1 MFTRFLPAAVAAFSL
16 TIAGAPALAQDRP
29 GTTTTGPGTSVTG
42 EAVSATR
49 LGRQEQP
56 AREQRQNRNS
66 RPVAAPTPE
75 QNKAAADAL
84 IAATSSTCQTTEVV
98 LRGQIGEGQN
108 AYEVACATGPGLVLI
123 GSTPPQAVD
132 CIALFGQA
140 DMARAA
146 DPDADVGLQCQI
158 EANKDVLKVMRQ
170 FAGEAGLTCA
180 VDQGSAV
187 GKSDTGGLV
196 YEIGCTGMDGYR
208 IEKAA
213 TGWTKTSCFQI
224 ISANGTCRYTTPDE
238 QSATMKGW
246 LASSAAAD
254 CDVTGSR
261 LMGTNANG
269 SFYEAKCAAGNG
281 VIARFNGEMA
291 VQQIYPCETAQLIG
305 GGCKLT
311 VVPPAPAASAPAAQ

>member
-1 MFTRFLPAAVAAFSL
+1 MFTRFVPAAVAALSL
-16 TIAGAPALAQDRP
+16 VFGTVPALAQENPAVAAR
-29 GTTTTGPGTSVTG
+29 TQ
-42 EAVSATR
+42 EAVTNAAQQ
-49 LGRQEQP
+49 RQERQ
-56 AREQRQNRNS
+56 QRQNRNS
-66 RPVAAPTPE
+66 RAPAAPTPE

-84 IAATSSTCQTTEVV
+84 IAATNSTCQTTEVV

-158 EANKDVLKVMRQ
+158 EANKDVLKVIKQ
-170 FAGEAGLTCA
+170 YAAEAGVNCTIDA
-180 VDQGSAV
+180 GSAV
-187 GKSDTGGLV
+187 GKSEADGLV
-196 YEIGCTGMDGYR
+196 YEIGCTGVDGVR

-213 TGWTKTSCFQI
+213 SGWTKTSCFQI
-224 ISANGTCRYTTPDE
+224 ASAGGTCRYTTPAE
-238 QSATMKGW
+238 QSATLKTW
-246 LASSAAAD
+246 LASSAAAA
-254 CDVTGSR
+254 CDVTESR
-261 LMGTNANG
+261 LMGANANG

-281 VIARFNGEMA
+281 LIARFNTEMA

-311 VVPPAPAASAPAAQ
+311 VVPAAPAAAAPAQ

>member
-1 MFTRFLPAAVAAFSL
+1 MFTRFLPAAVAALAL
-16 TIAGAPALAQDRP
+16 TIAGAPAVAQENPAVAARTQEAVTSATQQRQDR
-29 GTTTTGPGTSVTG
+29 
-42 EAVSATR
+42 
-49 LGRQEQP
+49 Q
-56 AREQRQNRNS
+56 QRQNRNS
-66 RPVAAPTPE
+66 RPAAAPTPE

-158 EANKDVLKVMRQ
+158 EANKDILKVIRQ
-170 FAGEAGLTCA
+170 YAVEAGVACT
-180 VDQGSAV
+180 VDAGSAV
-187 GKSDTGGLV
+187 GKSEADGLV
-196 YEIGCTGMDGYR
+196 YEVGCTGADGFR
-208 IEKAA
+208 IEKGSS
-213 TGWTKTSCFQI
+213 GWAKTSCFQI
-224 ISANGTCRYTTPDE
+224 VSSSGTCRYTTAEE
-238 QSATMKGW
+238 QSSTLKAW
-246 LASSAAAD
+246 LASSAASG
-254 CDVTGSR
+254 CDVTQSR
-261 LMGTNANG
+261 LMGANANG

-281 VIARFNGEMA
+281 LIARFNTEMA
-291 VQQIYPCETAQLIG
+291 VQQIYPCEAAHLIG

-311 VVPPAPAASAPAAQ
+311 LVPPAPAAAAPAAQ

>member
-1 MFTRFLPAAVAAFSL
+1 MFKRLIAAALSAAA
-16 TIAGAPALAQDRP
+16 IMVVGAAPTLAQTQPDR
-29 GTTTTGPGTSVTG
+29 S
-42 EAVSATR
+42 ASATGTPNTER
-49 LGRQEQP
+49 VQPGRINEGRQNNRRGRP
-56 AREQRQNRNS
+56 A
-66 RPVAAPTPE
+66 AAPTPE

-84 IAATSSTCQTTEVV
+84 IAATGSSCQTTEVV

-140 DMARAA
+140 EIARAT

-158 EANKDVLKVMRQ
+158 EANKDILKVMRQ
-170 FAGEAGLTCA
+170 FASEAGLTCT

-187 GKSDTGGLV
+187 GKSEIGGLV

-213 TGWTKTSCFQI
+213 AGWTRTSCFEI
-224 ISANGTCRYTTPDE
+224 LSANGRCRYTTAEE
-238 QSATMKGW
+238 QSATLKGW
-246 LASSAAAD
+246 LAGSAASA
-254 CDVTGSR
+254 CDVTGAR
-261 LMGTNANG
+261 YMGANANG
-269 SFYEAKCAAGNG
+269 AFYEAKCAAGEG
-281 VIARFNGEMA
+281 YIARFNAEKA
-291 VQQIYPCETAQLIG
+291 VQQIYPCAEAQLIG

-311 VVPPAPAASAPAAQ
+311 TVPAAVAPASAPATQP